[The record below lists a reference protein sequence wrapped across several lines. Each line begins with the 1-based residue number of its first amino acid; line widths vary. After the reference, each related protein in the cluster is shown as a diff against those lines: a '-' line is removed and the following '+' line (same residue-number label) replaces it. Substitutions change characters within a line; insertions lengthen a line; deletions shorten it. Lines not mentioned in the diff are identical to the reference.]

1 MKFVKEHIYEKFS
14 EKSDPVE
21 DLSIGIKHEYEK
33 WLEEFKQSNRGVSWN
48 LNVPNSQL
56 MAVSDQGK
64 TEFVEYL
71 IKKLG
76 ADPNFDNVASLRIA
90 AYQGNLETGV
100 ELVKHGANLEMAVK
114 HSKKWNHN
122 DTILRLNKI
131 EGMLNKLVNEKFTPD
146 SDPILDMGI
155 GAIKQLIKN
164 LWKLQKTEGVGALN
178 LNSHQ
183 GTYYIHISY
192 YDGDAVAMAQRVRD
206 LLGKD
211 RFKTMGSTRTSFG
224 SYQFTGIIKPEYVD
238 LFKQAF
244 TPQGYIKM
252 ITEKF
257 EETTDPLEDLGIGG
271 KKEFDRSFKEFIRT
285 ACEGFWTTLSSI
297 NISTNLNRPC
307 LIIHIMHDPYNDN
320 FKPSYNS
327 ALITSGFDKFIE
339 KITRVKTNM
348 FSDDYLLQF
357 KPQFEYII
365 GGIKEFKKERKFLKG
380 RFFKNQQMYT
390 YEVEIM
396 WKDEINEKFIQH
408 SDPIQDMNIG
418 SEEIWKKL
426 KEGDALKVL
435 NWVNV
440 SHPEDSIFKITRILN
455 RTPDQLLFNYENF
468 YDEKDFLKKNKRD
481 GIKGSW
487 TITYD
492 FFKNNLQLIEHVN
505 EKFTAESDPIRDLGI
520 GTDAIVQHFLD
531 EIKEKWQL
539 YDYVDVFKYYP
550 KEKFIRIDCWRIS
563 ITGILALIKI
573 LRDLIPK
580 YKGILKITQMPN
592 RTLLPTPKTRDAIIR
607 VL

>member
-1 MKFVKEHIYEKFS
+1 
-14 EKSDPVE
+14 
-21 DLSIGIKHEYEK
+21 
-33 WLEEFKQSNRGVSWN
+33 
-48 LNVPNSQL
+48 
-56 MAVSDQGK
+56 
-64 TEFVEYL
+64 
-71 IKKLG
+71 
-76 ADPNFDNVASLRIA
+76 
-90 AYQGNLETGV
+90 
-100 ELVKHGANLEMAVK
+100 
-114 HSKKWNHN
+114 
-122 DTILRLNKI
+122 
-131 EGMLNKLVNEKFTPD
+131 
-146 SDPILDMGI
+146 
-155 GAIKQLIKN
+155 
-164 LWKLQKTEGVGALN
+164 
-178 LNSHQ
+178 
-183 GTYYIHISY
+183 
-192 YDGDAVAMAQRVRD
+192 
-206 LLGKD
+206 
-211 RFKTMGSTRTSFG
+211 
-224 SYQFTGIIKPEYVD
+224 
-238 LFKQAF
+238 
-244 TPQGYIKM
+244 
-252 ITEKF
+252 
-257 EETTDPLEDLGIGG
+257 
-271 KKEFDRSFKEFIRT
+271 
-285 ACEGFWTTLSSI
+285 
-297 NISTNLNRPC
+297 
-307 LIIHIMHDPYNDN
+307 
-320 FKPSYNS
+320 
-327 ALITSGFDKFIE
+327 
-339 KITRVKTNM
+339 M